1 MSKWNELQ
9 PLDRWQPQMKSS
21 WALRAF
27 KQYDT
32 EFKRL
37 FASFTSARKYTYS
50 HLKTDGASF
59 TDKASVFFETRNKEL
74 TVRNWSDDFNMF
86 DNWARLNFLMSIC
99 SYFETFLASVIT
111 ESIESDP
118 GLIFGCHHDIDGILL
133 LKKNHKISKEETE
146 SRVINCTKGDW
157 NSRLANFRTLY
168 GHIPTSIQQNVS
180 QLEKIRKLR
189 NEVGH
194 AFGRNIEQAKR
205 YEVIEISAM
214 HKLPINTFLRYHKL
228 LYDIAR
234 EVDAFLLNTHIGN
247 YEPLF
252 HLHNIYDTIAPLNKG
267 QKMITLKK
275 SMGNEVKG
283 QFSKDFCRQVIMYYE
298 NL

>member
-1 MSKWNELQ
+1 MEL
-9 PLDRWQPQMKSS
+9 
-21 WALRAF
+21 
-27 KQYDT
+27 
-32 EFKRL
+32 
-37 FASFTSARKYTYS
+37 
-50 HLKTDGASF
+50 HF
-59 TDKASVFFETRNKEL
+59 TDKASVFFKTRNKEL
-74 TVRNWSDDFNMF
+74 TVRNWSDDFNMS

-194 AFGRNIEQAKR
+194 AFG
-205 YEVIEISAM
+205 
-214 HKLPINTFLRYHKL
+214 
-228 LYDIAR
+228 
-234 EVDAFLLNTHIGN
+234 
-247 YEPLF
+247 
-252 HLHNIYDTIAPLNKG
+252 
-267 QKMITLKK
+267 
-275 SMGNEVKG
+275 
-283 QFSKDFCRQVIMYYE
+283 
-298 NL
+298 

>member
-1 MSKWNELQ
+1 M
-9 PLDRWQPQMKSS
+9 
-21 WALRAF
+21 
-27 KQYDT
+27 
-32 EFKRL
+32 
-37 FASFTSARKYTYS
+37 
-50 HLKTDGASF
+50 
-59 TDKASVFFETRNKEL
+59 
-74 TVRNWSDDFNMF
+74 
-86 DNWARLNFLMSIC
+86 
-99 SYFETFLASVIT
+99 
-111 ESIESDP
+111 
-118 GLIFGCHHDIDGILL
+118 IFGCHHDIDGILL

-214 HKLPINTFLRYHKL
+214 HKLPVNTFLRYHKL